1 MQYLTTFE
9 RAAQKDTLHAVIL
22 TTWETRFESVDASLL
37 LKLYSIYDMAGLH
50 ELFRLSL
57 TAPLSEIKEFV
68 EKLPESD
75 DPSDDEASAGKE
87 ISEADLDTLAASR
100 FEDSWNGSRSANGQ
114 KEAYQSAFKE
124 GYDEGAELSRH
135 ALRVAIRSVWETR
148 VKSMYTRLKALKDVD
163 RLREA
168 LNFCLTVELPEIGKR
183 FY

>member
-9 RAAQKDTLHAVIL
+9 RAAQRDTLHLVIR
-22 TTWETRFESVDASLL
+22 TTWETRFQTVNDSLL
-37 LKLYSIYDMAGLH
+37 LDLYAFYDMAGLH
-50 ELFRLSL
+50 QLFRLSL
-57 TAPLSEIKEFV
+57 TAPMSEIEEFMENRLDGDELGEEV
-68 EKLPESD
+68 E
-75 DPSDDEASAGKE
+75 SARGE
-87 ISEADLDTLAASR
+87 IPAADLDTLAASR
-100 FEDSWNGSRSANGQ
+100 FEVARQDSEVAKGK

-148 VKSMYTRLKALKDVD
+148 VNSMFSRLKALKDVD

-168 LNFCLTVELPEIGKR
+168 LNFCLTAELPEIGKR